1 MLVQAIQGMRPKLV
15 ASRWDVAH
23 FQSPAHGGV
32 SAVQMEFTTTSA
44 YGRKG
49 AGSGY
54 VSVNVG
60 GLVIGGKLATVTAET
75 KWPDE
80 AQPEKADPV
89 SRAQHVGGAHHPETG

>member
-1 MLVQAIQGMRPKLV
+1 MFVHAIQGMRPNLV
-15 ASRWDVAH
+15 ASRWE
-23 FQSPAHGGV
+23 FCPLSKPAHGGV
-32 SAVQMEFTTTSA
+32 SAVQMEFTTTNA

-75 KWPDE
+75 
-80 AQPEKADPV
+80 
-89 SRAQHVGGAHHPETG
+89 